1 MRLYIDGDGRV
12 LYKYFRAMNPT
23 LIGTVNDVRQDH
35 YDIACEKPPGRYQ
48 LPWQR
53 D

>member
-1 MRLYIDGDGRV
+1 
-12 LYKYFRAMNPT
+12 MNPT
-23 LIGTVNDVRQDH
+23 LIGSVNDVRQDRFTV
-35 YDIACEKPPGRYQ
+35 ACDKLPGRYQ